1 MSLNYFCI
9 NNVSDEDCNK
19 CMKFGIKFR
28 CPDNCPHFDDERNHM
43 PEWAKEKEDSEVDDD
58 EEY

>member
-19 CMKFGIKFR
+19 CMKFGIKVR
-28 CPDNCPHFDDERNHM
+28 CPDNCEYFDDERNHM
-43 PEWAKEKEDSEVDDD
+43 PEWARAKAKEDDTEC
-58 EEY
+58 